1 MRFAWDNAKE
11 TILSAEENAHVDAAA
26 PLDVCSATASPRLL
40 FFPLS
45 FLFFFSK
52 GCSHSF
58 LYFSH
63 PLNSLY
69 IDADDFG
76 LILFSNNALP

>member
-26 PLDVCSATASPRLL
+26 PLDVCSATALQRLL
-40 FFPLS
+40 FFFPLS

-52 GCSHSF
+52 RCSHSF

-69 IDADDFG
+69 I
-76 LILFSNNALP
+76 